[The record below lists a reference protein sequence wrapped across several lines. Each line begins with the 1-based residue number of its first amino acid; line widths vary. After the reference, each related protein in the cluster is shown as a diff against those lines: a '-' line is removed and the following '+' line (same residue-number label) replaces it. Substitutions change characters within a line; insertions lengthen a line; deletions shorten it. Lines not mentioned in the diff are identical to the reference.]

1 MAGNENSGRRPN
13 FHELDIRKLLDKSYK
28 IQMEFLDDETVPLE
42 KKVEYA
48 SRYLAKRVGEKIDVE
63 VRHMLD
69 ENQMAQL
76 TGRLVELKL
85 IESNTRPS

>member
-1 MAGNENSGRRPN
+1 MAGNQNSGRRPN
-13 FHELDIRKLLDKSYK
+13 FQELDIRKLLERSYQ
-28 IQMEFLDDETVPLE
+28 IQMEFLDDENVPLE

-69 ENQMAQL
+69 ENQMARL
-76 TGRLVELKL
+76 TGRLAELKL
-85 IESNTRPS
+85 LESNSPTI